1 MESIE
6 ELIYKETKSRLK
18 EMESKNYKFPDQADK
33 GDAVK
38 IISAIAV
45 CIILIVLC
53 MKIGR
58 AHV

>member
-18 EMESKNYKFPDQADK
+18 EMESKNYKFPNQAGK

-38 IISAIAV
+38 IVSAISV

-53 MKIGR
+53 MAGVI
-58 AHV
+58 V